1 MKTMSCKITGLD
13 KLQKRLKDLQQRAEA
28 LEGERQVPFSELY
41 NADFMHQHTK
51 ASSFEEFLI
60 QGGYGTTKEE
70 FEAIPDAEFD
80 KYVRENTD
88 FASWIDMQKGAMAD
102 FVSKQL
108 GF

>member
-1 MKTMSCKITGLD
+1 MSCKITGLD
-13 KLQKRLKDLQQRAEA
+13 KLQKRLKDLQQSAEA
-28 LEGERQVPFSELY
+28 LEGEHQVPFSELY

-80 KYVRENTD
+80 EYVRKTTD
-88 FASWIDMQKGAMAD
+88 FESWLDMQKAAGAAY
-102 FVSKQL
+102 FSKQL